1 NDIVRLDFGSTQTML
16 FPDVPSLNAIFSFSK
31 ILFLAMI
38 LYSSFGITI
47 KSYSLFETF
56 MISKKLVLVMLVFR
70 TGLYLPFIN
79 HLPFISSALAD
90 ISESLFCAA
99 EEKASFLCSFS

>member
-1 NDIVRLDFGSTQTML
+1 MIIRRISGKSKPFTLIRSKDGNYIFVVSCDRNDSLKGRISKVRLDFGSTQTML

-47 KSYSLFETF
+47 KSDSLFETF
-56 MISKKLVLVMLVFR
+56 MISKKLVLVMLVF
-70 TGLYLPFIN
+70 
-79 HLPFISSALAD
+79 
-90 ISESLFCAA
+90 
-99 EEKASFLCSFS
+99 

>member
-1 NDIVRLDFGSTQTML
+1 MSFGKSKPFILIRSKDGNYIFVVSCDRNDSLKGVLARSFINDIVILDLGSTQIML

-47 KSYSLFETF
+47 KV
-56 MISKKLVLVMLVFR
+56 I
-70 TGLYLPFIN
+70 LYLK
-79 HLPFISSALAD
+79 HS
-90 ISESLFCAA
+90 
-99 EEKASFLCSFS
+99 